1 MLIGIELLLRSS
13 ARAVIE
19 RTGTG
24 EGLFRMQIVRA
35 KPEEADALTEIAHA
49 AKRHWGYPERWIQ
62 NWRDILTMR
71 PEFIAA
77 NVAFCAR
84 EDAQIV
90 GFYLLTNESDGLHLD
105 HLWIIPRA
113 MGRGIGRALFEH
125 AVEEA
130 RKLGHRTLKIE
141 ADPNAEGFY
150 TRMGARRMGKAITT
164 IENQRRELPL
174 LHYDLGATV
183 T

>member
-1 MLIGIELLLRSS
+1 
-13 ARAVIE
+13 
-19 RTGTG
+19 
-24 EGLFRMQIVRA
+24 MQIVRA
-35 KPEEADALTEIAHA
+35 KPQDADALTEIAFA

-77 NVAFCAR
+77 NVTYGAMENAR
-84 EDAQIV
+84 AV

-105 HLWIIPRA
+105 HLWIAPHA

-125 AVEEA
+125 ALEQT
-130 RKLGHRTLKIE
+130 RRLGHRTLKIE

-150 TRMGARRMGKAITT
+150 TRMGARRVGVTVIN
-164 IENQRRELPL
+164 IGDQPRELPL
-174 LHYDLGATV
+174 LQYDLESAGI
-183 T
+183 